1 MTFVTARLWRLWH
14 AKIKQ
19 LGVHPRNVCSHE
31 GKKTIQLFWLYTLA
45 ADKIPSQSNYFLVVT
60 LLHYP
65 VIYEL
70 LRPAIIHIYI
80 YVILYY
86 IMLYYILYYI
96 IYYIILY
103 ILYIHLIIK
112 IIYISPYLWALY
124 ILISQLG
131 GFLSHMAT
139 LQIIIPSS
147 QRSVPW
153 TAPWRSAHWR
163 CPSNVTA
170 PPERWPRR
178 NSRGIHHQFFLWIQ
192 KSDEP

>member
-1 MTFVTARLWRLWH
+1 MTCKNKTAGSPSKKRMLSWR
-14 AKIKQ
+14 
-19 LGVHPRNVCSHE
+19 
-31 GKKTIQLFWLYTLA
+31 KKNN
-45 ADKIPSQSNYFLVVT
+45 S
-60 LLHYP
+60 
-65 VIYEL
+65 VIL
-70 LRPAIIHIYI
+70 IIHFSSWQNTKSIKLFFGGYTVALPRHIWIIKASYNIYI

-96 IYYIILY
+96 YYILYYIYIY

-139 LQIIIPSS
+139 PQIIIPSS